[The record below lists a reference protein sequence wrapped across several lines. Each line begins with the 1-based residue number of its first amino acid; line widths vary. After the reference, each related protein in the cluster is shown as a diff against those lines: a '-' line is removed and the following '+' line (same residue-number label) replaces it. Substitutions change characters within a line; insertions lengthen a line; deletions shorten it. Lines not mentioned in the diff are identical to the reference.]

1 MNDTP
6 ANATLAGVPPLDTAR
21 PGNHWT
27 PARWLWIMA
36 LVFAGQLAFIFLAG
50 EWKPVVP
57 RIVGPVP
64 ALKLAGGSD
73 PLLAL
78 NDPTLFARPDP
89 DDFTTVGSMNIPGAK
104 PLSFRWTEPP
114 RWLPLTA
121 NDLGV
126 VLDRFLQTNYPARQV
141 FSLKP
146 APLFSSPAVA
156 VEPLLIQN
164 STMQLEG
171 ELARRQLPS
180 EVTLT
185 NWPYPNVIA
194 PSVVQLLVGP
204 SGNVTSAVLLP
215 PGNGYAG
222 TDQYSVADQQALV
235 IARNLRFA
243 PAPRE
248 QVGRVTF
255 RWHTVPPPPAVN
267 AVE

>member
-1 MNDTP
+1 MNDAP
-6 ANATLAGVPPLDTAR
+6 ANATLAGLPPPDTAR
-21 PGNHWT
+21 PGNYWT
-27 PARWLWIMA
+27 PTRWLLLIA

-50 EWKPVVP
+50 ERKPVAP

-64 ALKLAGGSD
+64 TLTIANASD
-73 PLLAL
+73 PLLVL
-78 NDPTLFARPDP
+78 NDPTMFARPGP
-89 DDFTTVGSMNIPGAK
+89 DDFATVSSMNIPGTK

-126 VLDRFLQTNYPARQV
+126 VLDRFLQTNFPARHV
-141 FSLKP
+141 FGFKP
-146 APLFSSPAVA
+146 APLFSSPALA
-156 VEPLLIQN
+156 AEPLLAQN
-164 STMQLEG
+164 STMQLDG

-180 EVTLT
+180 EITLT

-194 PSVVQLLVGP
+194 PSVVQLLVDQA
-204 SGNVTSAVLLP
+204 GNVASAVLLP

-222 TDQYSVADQQALV
+222 TDQYSIADQQALV

-243 PAPRE
+243 PAPHE
-248 QVGRVTF
+248 QLGRVTF
-255 RWHTVPPPPAVN
+255 RWHTVPPPAAN